1 MLEKFSHKKAIA
13 QQINCSSV
21 QNTVLILTEGFIL
34 SSTGSYDESYL
45 CMHLNQI

>member
-1 MLEKFSHKKAIA
+1 MLAKFSHKKAIA

-21 QNTVLILTEGFIL
+21 QNTVLVLTEGLIL
-34 SSTGSYDESYL
+34 GSTGTYGESYL